1 MSDFAIKVNGLSKK
15 FYIGHLQEKNQTF
28 AEMITDAFSAPFRR
42 AKKLLRGQA
51 TGAAELDQVLWALND
66 VSFEIKPGEVV
77 GIIGRN
83 GSGKSTLLKI
93 LSRIT
98 EPTMGMAK
106 IHGRLGSLLEV
117 GTGFHPELTGR
128 ENTYLNGAI
137 LGMRKKEIDR
147 KFDEIVDF
155 AEVEKFIDTPVKHY
169 STGMGVRLGFSVA
182 AHLDPEILIIDE
194 VLAVGDGAFQRKCVG
209 KLQKLATAG
218 NTVLMVSHNMATLQ
232 ALCTRGILLQGGN
245 VIADDT
251 CNAVI
256 STYLQTLEERA
267 TQNLAERTDRAG
279 IGEVRLVDV
288 QFYSHEGIQS
298 DTLAVG
304 RSAQIEFQLSEV
316 IPKIQCWYTVYDSQ
330 GRPIVHFN
338 TNNPCPED
346 QEVDSIGSKIICE
359 ISELSLL
366 PGRYGLN
373 VVIAS
378 RHGIQDQ
385 VMRAAIFDV
394 EPGVLNGRRLDRDLG
409 YGSIAMS
416 HRWIL
421 PTVA

>member
-1 MSDFAIKVNGLSKK
+1 MSDFAIKVDGLCKK
-15 FYIGHLQEKNQTF
+15 YYIGNLEDKHQTF
-28 AEMITDAFSAPFRR
+28 GEMIVDAVSAPIRR
-42 AKKLLRGQA
+42 TKKLLRGQA

-98 EPTMGMAK
+98 EPTTGKAK

-117 GTGFHPELTGR
+117 GTGFHSELTGR

-137 LGMRKKEIDR
+137 LGMKKCEIDR

-155 AEVEKFIDTPVKHY
+155 AEIEKFIDTPVKHY

-194 VLAVGDGAFQRKCVG
+194 VLAVGDGAFQRKCIG

-218 NTVLMVSHNMATLQ
+218 NTVLMVSHNMGTLQ
-232 ALCTRGILLQGGN
+232 TLCTRGILLQGGN
-245 VIADDT
+245 VIADGT

-256 STYLQTLEERA
+256 STYLRTLEEMA
-267 TQNLAERTDRAG
+267 TQNLADRTDRSG
-279 IGEVRLVDV
+279 IGEVKLVDV
-288 QFYSHEGIQS
+288 KLYNHEGVQS
-298 DTLAVG
+298 ETLVVG
-304 RSAQIEFQLSEV
+304 RSAQVEFQLSEV
-316 IPKIQCWYTVYDSQ
+316 MPNIQCWFTVYDSQ

-346 QEVDSIGSKIICE
+346 QEVDTLGSKIICE

-378 RHGIQDQ
+378 RQGVQDH

-394 EPGVLNGRRLDRDLG
+394 EPGVINGRRLNRDLG

-421 PTVA
+421 PKVA